1 MSAPT
6 ADEMN
11 CCVLE
16 HGYEWSLKLK
26 GYLCGCFNNLG
37 ESLFFS
43 SFIFIRWVYIK
54 CKIMHMEFYVNIEF
68 FKEVKYNLKVGST

>member
-37 ESLFFS
+37 EFLFFLLH
-43 SFIFIRWVYIK
+43 FYMMGVY
-54 CKIMHMEFYVNIEF
+54 
-68 FKEVKYNLKVGST
+68 